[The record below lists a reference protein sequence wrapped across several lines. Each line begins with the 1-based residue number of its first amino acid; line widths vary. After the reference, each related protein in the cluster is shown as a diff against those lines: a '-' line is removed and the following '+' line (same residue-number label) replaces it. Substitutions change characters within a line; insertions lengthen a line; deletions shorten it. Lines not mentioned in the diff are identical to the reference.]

1 MLNALGA
8 VLHDALQAS
17 LGASFTADLIEQGP
31 LILDGLA
38 KTLWLAAGVS
48 LTGLL
53 WGVLVFRASTSSH
66 GAVRRAAKAY
76 ISLFIGM
83 PLLVL
88 LFLMYYGLPQWG
100 VRVSPFM
107 VAWVG
112 FTLNV
117 GAYNAAYLTTAYS
130 GLSRDELDA
139 AAAQGFSGGQI
150 FRLIVLPQ
158 VLRQSVP
165 ALTNQVILNL
175 KDSSIVF
182 LIQVTEFF
190 GRMQE
195 LAATNFQFLKTYL
208 LAAAV
213 YLVLVSII
221 VLAARWLERRVALPA
236 GAF

>member
-1 MLNALGA
+1 MNALGA
-8 VLHDALQAS
+8 VLHEALQAS

-66 GAVRRAAKAY
+66 GAVRRLAKAY
-76 ISLFIGM
+76 ISFFIGM

-221 VLAARWLERRVALPA
+221 VLAARWLERRVALPS
-236 GAF
+236 GAV